1 MGIALNKFIITVEVA
16 TKQQAGKLQ
25 FRFLPGFA
33 EYLKNKKLEE
43 YIRVQVRYS
52 REVDLPLMRFF
63 DNMSDDQIAVIS
75 IPSTTSFLDSIING
89 TVQEHIEESNR
100 KWLANRLEIIDKY
113 DVALEDI
120 LLVSYI
126 RKKAMQAFLPEY
138 TAVMADALAILSE
151 IDALNVE
158 ADIHATNTYT
168 SILKDKLGEHS
179 HFIERITETSP
190 GIIYVF
196 DLLDDKE
203 VYANKMMTQL
213 LGYEPED
220 WKELDTDFVS
230 ALIHPEDIP
239 VIEANQKAFRNA
251 FDGEIKSIQYRIKN
265 KSGEYR
271 WMRTYESIFK
281 RTESGT
287 PWQVIGIA
295 LDISNEKRTSDQL
308 HRREAELLEAQTLS
322 KMGSFIW
329 NTAKEIREATPQFY
343 EILNVQ
349 KGVQVE
355 ELLEKIH
362 PGDRNK
368 AREAFNSILH
378 ENAPL
383 DIEFRYNSGDADKII
398 WIKAT
403 ASINT
408 QHEQVIQGTVM
419 DVTERQYMIQKLKR
433 SEYINKKAQSL
444 THIGNWTVDL
454 MQNKLEWSE
463 ELYRIYGL
471 EVGTEINREMIRAFN
486 HPEDSKR
493 IIEYTENAIRELRPY
508 NFYFRIILNDGTQKT
523 LHAAGEVLADE
534 NGVAYKAIGT
544 LQDVTEREELIEKL
558 KKGEILYKQ
567 AQSLSHIGNWKWNI
581 QTEEL
586 EWSDEMYRIYGLE
599 PQSEKITL
607 ERFKKF
613 IHPHYKQYIE
623 QSLSEKNKEKYDDLF
638 RIITDAGKEKM
649 IHSIAE
655 MQFDEHGKQT
665 FIIGTEQ
672 DVTEKEQLIGELRQ
686 SRELYKQAL
695 AISKVGNWSWDVEK
709 DIVTWDEQTYKNW
722 EIDPSGKQ
730 QLNLEFYLRSIPDD
744 GEREKVK
751 QAIDICYAQHQPY
764 NITHRLLLP
773 NGKMKYLEAKGHV
786 IINEKGQVISMVGTG
801 QDVTEREI
809 LIDRLQRSEQL
820 YKQAQ
825 AIAHLGNW
833 IYDVQSNKLFWTEE
847 LYRIYGLEIQN
858 EAMDW
863 DRFAAFIVEE
873 DKEIVNAFVSEA
885 KKAGKQFEMYHRIER
900 KSDGVIRTV
909 HVRGEGLID
918 DNGKVYQ
925 LFGTSQDVTEQQHI
939 EQELRNNQNFIK
951 KIADATPSIITSYNI
966 NTGRYRFI
974 SHGLR
979 SLLGYEPT
987 MALEKGVEF
996 FISIV
1001 HPDDLSSLMEKNSKA
1016 LETANLPENEDQDL
1030 VVDFQY
1036 RMKRSDGEY
1045 RWFHTFGTV
1054 FDRNAQGKVE
1064 NVLNISIDITDRIKA
1079 EETVAEQRKFISH
1092 IAEASPTIL
1101 YLFDLEKQRF
1111 LYLNKEVTAVVGYTP
1126 EEILSL
1132 GNAVYKYMHP
1142 DDAVKS
1148 EGNYIKY
1155 KHEGGVTMHQM
1166 EARIKSKSGE
1176 WKWLLTREVVFKRDE
1191 NGKAIQVLGSAL
1203 DITERKEMESNLSK
1217 KNVEL
1222 EQSNA
1227 NLEEFAYVASHDLQ
1241 EPLRKIA
1248 IFGDRLVTNHKEK
1261 LDEDGKIFLE
1271 KIVDSSKR
1279 MQAMIND
1286 LLSVSLLSGDK
1297 SFSKS
1302 SLKTILNDVLQTL
1315 EFKID
1320 AGNAKITVDDLPEAN
1335 VIPSQ
1340 MRQLFQNLISNS
1352 LKFVA
1357 AERTPEISVTH
1368 LLVASSE
1375 AQRLHLPVGKQYLKI
1390 SIADNGIGFNNEYA
1404 SKIFIIFQRLH
1415 GRFEYEGTGIGL
1427 AICKKIVENHEG
1439 IIFAEGVPGVGAT
1452 FNIVLPL

>member
-1 MGIALNKFIITVEVA
+1 MEVA
-16 TKQQAGKLQ
+16 TKKQAEKLQ

-33 EYLKNKKLEE
+33 EYLKNNKLED
-43 YIRVQVRYS
+43 YIRVQIRYS
-52 REVDLPLMRFF
+52 REVNLPLMRFF
-63 DNMSDDQIAVIS
+63 DNLSDDQMMAIS
-75 IPSTTSFLDSIING
+75 IPSTTAFLDSIING
-89 TVQEHIEESNR
+89 TVKEHIEESNR
-100 KWLANRLEIIDKY
+100 KWLANRLDIIDKY
-113 DVALEDI
+113 DVAIEDI
-120 LLVSYI
+120 SLVSYI

-138 TAVMADALAILSE
+138 TSLLADALAILAE
-151 IDALNVE
+151 IDTLNVA
-158 ADIHATNTYT
+158 ADVHATNTYT
-168 SILKDKLGEHS
+168 RILKDKLGEHS

-203 VYANKMMTQL
+203 VYANKMMSQL

-220 WKELDTDFVS
+220 WKQLDTDFVA

-239 VIEANQKAFRNA
+239 VIEANQKAFGSA
-251 FDGEIKSIQYRIKN
+251 ADGEIKTIQYRIKN

-281 RTESGT
+281 RTEDGR

-308 HRREAELLEAQTLS
+308 QRREAELLEAQALA
-322 KMGSFIW
+322 KMGSFTW
-329 NTAKEIREATPQFY
+329 NTAKDIREATPQFY
-343 EILNVQ
+343 EILNVE
-349 KGVQVE
+349 KGLQLE
-355 ELLEKIH
+355 GMLEKIH

-368 AREAFNSILH
+368 AREAFNNIL
-378 ENAPL
+378 NANEPL
-383 DIEFRYNSGDADKII
+383 DIEFRYNTGNADKII
-398 WIKAT
+398 WLKAT
-403 ASINT
+403 ASLNAH
-408 QHEQVIQGTVM
+408 QEQVIQGTAM
-419 DVTERQYMIQKLKR
+419 DVTERQYMIQKLQR

-444 THIGNWTVDL
+444 THIGNWTVDIV
-454 MQNKLEWSE
+454 NNRLEWSE
-463 ELYRIYGL
+463 ELYRIYEL
-471 EVGTEINREMIRAFN
+471 DPGTPITREMIRAFN

-493 IIEYTENAIRELRPY
+493 VIEHSENAIKELQPY
-508 NFYFRIILNDGTQKT
+508 NFYYRIILKDGTQKT
-523 LHAAGEVLADE
+523 LHAMGEVLADE

-544 LQDVTEREELIEKL
+544 LQDVTERESLIEKL
-558 KKGEILYKQ
+558 KNGEILYKQ
-567 AQSLSHIGNWKWNI
+567 AQGLSHIGNWRWNV
-581 QTEEL
+581 QTEEV

-613 IHPHYKQYIE
+613 IHPDYKKYIE
-623 QSLSEKNKEKYDDLF
+623 ASLAEKSKEKYDDLF
-638 RIITDAGKEKM
+638 RIITDSGEEKV

-655 MQFDEHGKQT
+655 MQYDDQGNPVY
-665 FIIGTEQ
+665 IIGTEQ
-672 DVTEKEQLIGELRQ
+672 DVTEKEQLIEELKQ

-709 DIVTWDEQTYKNW
+709 DIVFWDEQTYRNW
-722 EIDPSGKQ
+722 EIEPSADQ
-730 QLNLEFYLRSIPDD
+730 QLNLEFYLHSIPED
-744 GEREKVK
+744 ERDKVK
-751 QAIDICYAQHQPY
+751 AAIDICYTRHQPY

-786 IINEKGQVISMVGTG
+786 ILNDQGAVIKMVGTG

-833 IYDVQSNKLFWTEE
+833 IFDVQRNKLFWTDE
-847 LYRIYGLEIQN
+847 LYRIYGLEVQG
-858 EAMDW
+858 EAIDW
-863 DRFAAFIVEE
+863 TQFMEFVIEE
-873 DKEIVNAFVSEA
+873 DKDVVKAFATEA
-885 KKAGKQFEMYHRIER
+885 MKAGKQFEMYHRIRR
-900 KSDGVIRTV
+900 KSDGAIRTV
-909 HVRGEGLID
+909 HVRGEGLTD
-918 DNGKVYQ
+918 DNGNVYQ

-939 EQELRNNQNFIK
+939 EQELRDNQNFIK

-966 NTGRYRFI
+966 NTGKYRFI
-974 SHGLR
+974 SQGLR
-979 SLLGYEPT
+979 SLLGYEP
-987 MALEKGVEF
+987 AVGLEKGIEF
-996 FISIV
+996 FVSLV
-1001 HPDDLSSLMEKNSKA
+1001 HPDDLASLMEKNFKA
-1016 LETANLPENEDQDL
+1016 LENANLPENEDQDL

-1036 RMKRSDGEY
+1036 RMKRADGEY

-1064 NVLNISIDITDRIKA
+1064 NILNISIDITDRVKA

-1101 YLFDLEKQRF
+1101 YLFDLEQQRF
-1111 LYLNKEVTAVVGYTP
+1111 LYLNKEVTEVVGYTP

-1132 GNAVYKYMHP
+1132 GNAVYQYMHP
-1142 DDAVKS
+1142 DDTIKS
-1148 EGNYIKY
+1148 KDNYIKY

-1166 EARIKSKSGE
+1166 EARIKSRSGE

-1191 NGKAIQVLGSAL
+1191 NGKAVQVLGSAL
-1203 DITERKEMESNLSK
+1203 DITDRKEMERNLSK

-1248 IFGDRLVTNHKEK
+1248 IFGDRLITNHKEK
-1261 LDEDGKIFLE
+1261 LNDEGQVFLE

-1279 MQAMIND
+1279 MQTMIND
-1286 LLSVSLLSGDK
+1286 LLAVSLLSGDK
-1297 SFSKS
+1297 SFSRQN
-1302 SLKTILNDVLQTL
+1302 LKAILEDVLQTL
-1315 EFKID
+1315 EFKIETK
-1320 AGNAKITVDDLPEAN
+1320 NAKITVDDLPEAN
-1335 VIPSQ
+1335 VISSQ

-1352 LKFVA
+1352 LKFA
-1357 AERTPEISVTH
+1357 AKDRAPEISVTH
-1368 LLVASSE
+1368 SFLSSGEVA
-1375 AQRLHLPVGKQYLKI
+1375 HLNLPGGKQYLKI
-1390 SIADNGIGFNNEYA
+1390 SVKDNGIGFNNEYA
-1404 SKIFIIFQRLH
+1404 SRIFIIFQRLH

-1439 IIFAEGVPGVGAT
+1439 VIYAEGAPGTGAT
-1452 FNIVLPL
+1452 FNIVLPM